1 MSQQETSAK
10 PSRPASLEID
20 EHEGNDIQV
29 NDEGM
34 GHNEEREATERTEMA
49 ERCNEASKAMESSMR
64 RKMHEK
70 GKNPSLKRYMTCDI
84 ALQVLPPAKKQ
95 CPLPVSANHHPHHIS
110 GVLHWEHNHPSTQ
123 PISAPRHL
131 KSPFPHLQPTIT
143 YNPYGGL
150 EDDPPNVADMQAEEI
165 DVLMNLVSSHS
176 PVQCV
181 HPCASPLIQ
190 ITHKSG
196 PWYH

>member
-29 NDEGM
+29 DDEGM

-84 ALQVLPPAKKQ
+84 ALQVLCVSHDGSHLDSPRSHSLLQTTSKKAMSLA
-95 CPLPVSANHHPHHIS
+95 CVCKPSSTPYLRCSPL
-110 GVLHWEHNHPSTQ
+110 GTQ
-123 PISAPRHL
+123 PP
-131 KSPFPHLQPTIT
+131 
-143 YNPYGGL
+143 
-150 EDDPPNVADMQAEEI
+150 
-165 DVLMNLVSSHS
+165 
-176 PVQCV
+176 
-181 HPCASPLIQ
+181 
-190 ITHKSG
+190 
-196 PWYH
+196 